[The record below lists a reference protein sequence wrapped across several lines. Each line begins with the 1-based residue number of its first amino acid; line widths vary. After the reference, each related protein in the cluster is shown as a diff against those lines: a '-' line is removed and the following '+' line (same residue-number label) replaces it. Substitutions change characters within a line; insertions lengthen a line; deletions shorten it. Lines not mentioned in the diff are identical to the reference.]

1 MKIKKV
7 LLIVCSM
14 LCILMV
20 AACGSDEK
28 TVYPGDDI
36 SDSEINL
43 MAEDYLTYLQSF
55 TQSGNYEEMKD
66 GDFIA
71 VSDMSAIGE
80 VNDLSILKVAA
91 DSYADSLNELGAF
104 KGISDRKI
112 TRDEESLTVE
122 VVADYEKHQ
131 LKMQLVFDEDMV
143 LNSITADLVLT
154 VKEILMKALVNT
166 LLGMGTVFCVLI
178 FISMLISC
186 FKFISKAQ
194 NKPKDSKLEAK
205 ADNKTQTSPVLET
218 EADEIDDYELIA
230 VISAAIAAAE
240 GTSVDGFR
248 VRSIKRAKNNT
259 WNRA

>member
-194 NKPKDSKLEAK
+194 NKSKDSKLEAK

-230 VISAAIAAAE
+230 VISAAIAVAE

-248 VRSIKRAKNNT
+248 VRSIKRAKNST